1 MLEVPDYS
9 KIFDKYYDVL
19 KDKII
24 RYAKGNLEGVPKF
37 FTEKYNH
44 DDPNCNIEESI
55 QDFLGSELRD
65 ILPKMHSE
73 RIELENEEVG
83 DDEDEAWE
91 CGFWGDCDEE
101 WGYLMNDIISNIVET
116 EKLATHDKL

>member
-19 KDKII
+19 RDKII
-24 RYAKGNLEGVPKF
+24 RYAKGNLEGVSKH

-44 DDPNCNIEESI
+44 DDPNCDIEESI
-55 QDFLGSELRD
+55 QDFMANISN
-65 ILPKMHSE
+65 IPPKMHSE
-73 RIELENEEVG
+73 RTALEDDEVG
-83 DDEDEAWE
+83 DDEEEAWE

-101 WGYLMNDIISNIVET
+101 WDYLMNDLIHKIVEE
-116 EKLATHDKL
+116 EKLATHDKP